1 MLNTVKQKDFISMVP
16 SEDLMQETWNSCTFF
31 PLPLVV
37 RDQNLIIERK
47 LRIYCY
53 KYEL

>member
-16 SEDLMQETWNSCTFF
+16 SRDLMQETWNSCTFF

-37 RDQNLIIERK
+37 RDQIIERK

>member
-37 RDQNLIIERK
+37 RDQIIIERK